1 MGFGCL
7 AAAGLVWGGL
17 GVSVLLDGLF
27 RVGWGSVAVVLVG
40 LPVFWAVLGGF
51 GCLLLCDL
59 VVAFSGG
66 CCCSSCVFDG
76 FVDFVLAGFG

>member
-27 RVGWGSVAVVLVG
+27 RVGWGSVVVVLVD
-40 LPVFWAVLGGF
+40 LPVFWEVLGWFWLFVALRF
-51 GCLLLCDL
+51 GGCFQWWWLLQLLC
-59 VVAFSGG
+59 FRWF
-66 CCCSSCVFDG
+66 C
-76 FVDFVLAGFG
+76 